1 MKNGDPNDGELTEW
15 TTYTSNE
22 ANLLVA
28 DATQDDVIFEMS
40 QREYDYDDV
49 LAAIEED
56 DSISD
61 EEKEDLV
68 LKVLNGRWFSY
79 TLDKLYNNLSE
90 FYQ

>member
-1 MKNGDPNDGELTEW
+1 
-15 TTYTSNE
+15 
-22 ANLLVA
+22 
-28 DATQDDVIFEMS
+28 MS